1 MALVN
6 VDTILNSNPTKRL
19 RIAFDNLKQNYTI
32 ENAEAYKKM
41 YEDAPLSFIIENSR
55 YIFSEP
61 MLGYSFYKEQVVENP
76 YALMFENYE
85 DEILKISAYI
95 TECGSKIP
103 SKQKEMYDLLRSEME
118 EKYNDTYST
127 RMILRHANTD
137 EYVQESYETLMDLV
151 YGLTKEYNESKVDT
165 IASIIN
171 TTKSPDL
178 FFAVTPYIVALENSG
193 NCDYLIMNNISKFI
207 TECEVTNK
215 CIDIDE
221 WKNFIESVVIM
232 SKLYQDKTY
241 TEAVSKTHKTTRMVL
256 EAVANES
263 LTDQLNELFIEHV
276 TDTPKEN
283 AFNES
288 SFDTYYSSPS
298 RAVMQ
303 IFDDDNFYGI
313 MSDENSMIKENRNLL
328 YESAIDI
335 IDRYVEFEYVF
346 SDKHDDEIGGYNFF
360 EDGTTLETAFN
371 IFTEAKDEKIS
382 NGYGTP
388 SDAVATTAGLK
399 STERKPYRPNASSL
413 TTKIQNKAMDFD
425 VRHNQVLSKVRKGYE
440 NVKGATKAVLNAPKD
455 IVNELKHGV
464 NEWDK
469 WDDDRRREYIKKPGY
484 RKKLFKRL
492 RLALLYGVAGMTNL
506 ALIPVVFTVRHYSKI
521 KDKRIRNDLARELD
535 TEIKVCEEKIADA
548 AANGDS
554 KAKYKLMR
562 IKSQLEKEAARVKSN
577 SLLI

>member
-1 MALVN
+1 MALVDVN
-6 VDTILNSNPTKRL
+6 TILNSNPTKKL

-41 YEDAPLSFIIENSR
+41 YENAPLSFIIENSR

-61 MLGYSFYKEQVVENP
+61 MLGYSFYKKQVVENP
-76 YALMFENYE
+76 YALLFENYE

-95 TECGSKIP
+95 TECGDRIP
-103 SKQKEMYDLLRSEME
+103 SKQKDMYNLLCSEME
-118 EKYNDTYST
+118 EKCSDTYST
-127 RMILRHANTD
+127 RMILRHANVD
-137 EYVQESYETLMDLV
+137 EYVKESYDILTDLV
-151 YGLTKEYNESKVDT
+151 YGLSKEYNEAVVNNIST
-165 IASIIN
+165 IIE

-178 FFAVTPYIVALENSG
+178 FFAVTPYIVTLENMG
-193 NCDYLIMNNISKFI
+193 NCDYLIMNNVSKFI
-207 TECEVTNK
+207 TECKVTNK
-215 CIDIDE
+215 CIDVDD
-221 WKNFIESVVIM
+221 WGHFIESVVIV

-241 TEAVSKTHKTTRMVL
+241 TEAASKMHKTTRIAL
-256 EAVANES
+256 EAISMES
-263 LTDQLNELFIEHV
+263 ISDQLNELFIEHV
-276 TDTPKEN
+276 TDTPKEDS
-283 AFNES
+283 FNES
-288 SFDTYYSSPS
+288 AFNTYYSSPS

-303 IFDDDNFYGI
+303 IFDDDNYYSI
-313 MSDENSMIKENRNLL
+313 MSEENSMIKENRNLL
-328 YESAIDI
+328 YETAISI
-335 IDRYVEFEYVF
+335 LDRYVAFEYAF
-346 SDKHDDEIGGYNFF
+346 SDKHEDEIGGYNFF
-360 EDGTTLETAFN
+360 EEGTTLETAFN

-382 NGYGTP
+382 NGYGVP
-388 SDAVATTAGLK
+388 SDAVAITAGLK
-399 STERKPYRPNASSL
+399 QDKAVHHPNASSL
-413 TTKIQNKAMDFD
+413 TTKLQNKAMDFD

-455 IVNELKHGV
+455 LVNELKHGV
-464 NEWDK
+464 DEWDK

-521 KDKRIRNDLARELD
+521 KDMRIRNDLARELD

-577 SLLI
+577 SKLI

>member
-41 YEDAPLSFIIENSR
+41 YENAPLSFIIENSR

-76 YALMFENYE
+76 YALLFENYE

-95 TECGSKIP
+95 TECGDRIP
-103 SKQKEMYDLLRSEME
+103 SKQKDMYNLLCSEME
-118 EKYNDTYST
+118 EKCNDTYST
-127 RMILRHANTD
+127 RMILRHANVD
-137 EYVQESYETLMDLV
+137 EYVKESYDILTDLV
-151 YGLTKEYNESKVDT
+151 YGLTKEYNEAVVNNIST
-165 IASIIN
+165 IIE

-178 FFAVTPYIVALENSG
+178 FFAVTPYIVTLENMG
-193 NCDYLIMNNISKFI
+193 NCDYLIMNNVSKFL
-207 TECEVTNK
+207 TECKVINK
-215 CIDIDE
+215 CIDVDD
-221 WKNFIESVVIM
+221 WSHFIESVVIV

-241 TEAVSKTHKTTRMVL
+241 TEAASKMHKTTRIVL
-256 EAVANES
+256 EAISMES
-263 LTDQLNELFIEHV
+263 ISDQLNELFIEHV
-276 TDTPKEN
+276 TDTPKEDS
-283 AFNES
+283 FNES
-288 SFDTYYSSPS
+288 AFNTYYSSPS

-303 IFDDDNFYGI
+303 IFDDDNYYSI
-313 MSDENSMIKENRNLL
+313 MSEENSMIKENRNLL
-328 YESAIDI
+328 YETAISI
-335 IDRYVEFEYVF
+335 LDRYVAFEYAF

-360 EDGTTLETAFN
+360 EEGTTLETAFN

-382 NGYGTP
+382 NGYGVP
-388 SDAVATTAGLK
+388 SDAVASTAGLK
-399 STERKPYRPNASSL
+399 QDKAVHHPNASSL
-413 TTKIQNKAMDFD
+413 TTKLQNKAIDFD

-455 IVNELKHGV
+455 LVNELKHGV
-464 NEWDK
+464 DEWDK

-521 KDKRIRNDLARELD
+521 KDMRIRNDLARELD

-577 SLLI
+577 SKLI

>member
-1 MALVN
+1 MALVDVN
-6 VDTILNSNPTKRL
+6 TILNSNPTKRL
-19 RIAFDNLKQNYTI
+19 RIAFNNLKQNYTV

-41 YEDAPLSFIIENSR
+41 YEGAPLSFIIENSR

-61 MLGYSFYKEQVVENP
+61 MFGYNFYKEHIIENP

-95 TECGSKIP
+95 TECGDKAP
-103 SKQKEMYDLLRSEME
+103 SEQKEMYNLLCSEIE

-137 EYVQESYETLMDLV
+137 EYVQESYETLIDLV

-165 IASIIN
+165 IATIIN

-178 FFAVTPYIVALENSG
+178 FFALTPYIVALENTG
-193 NCDYLIMNNISKFI
+193 NCDYLIMNNVPKFL
-207 TECEVTNK
+207 TECKVTNK
-215 CIDIDE
+215 CIDVDD
-221 WKNFIESVVIM
+221 WRHFIESVVIV
-232 SKLYQDKTY
+232 SKLYQDKIY
-241 TEAVSKTHKTTRMVL
+241 TEAASKLHKTTRIIL
-256 EAVANES
+256 EAISMES
-263 LTDQLNELFIEHV
+263 ITDQLNELFIEHV
-276 TDTPKEN
+276 TDNPKEN
-283 AFNES
+283 SFNES
-288 SFDTYYSSPS
+288 AFNTYYSSPS

-303 IFDDDNFYGI
+303 IFDDDNYYSI
-313 MSDENSMIKENRNLL
+313 MAEENTMIKENRSLL
-328 YESAIDI
+328 YETAIDI
-335 IDRYVEFEYVF
+335 IDKYVTFEYAF

-360 EDGTTLETAFN
+360 EEGTTLETAFN

-382 NGYGTP
+382 NGYGIP
-388 SDAVATTAGLK
+388 SDAVASTAGLK
-399 STERKPYRPNASSL
+399 HKNVAHHPNTSSL

-440 NVKGATKAVLNAPKD
+440 NIKGATKAVLNAPKD
-455 IVNELKHGV
+455 IVNEIKHGV
-464 NEWDK
+464 EEWDK
-469 WDDDRRREYIKKPGY
+469 WDDDKRREYIKKPGS

-492 RLALLYGVAGMTNL
+492 KLALLYGAAGMTNL

-521 KDKRIRNDLARELD
+521 KDMRIRNDLARELD
-535 TEIKVCEEKIADA
+535 TEIKVCDEKIADA
-548 AANGDS
+548 GANGDS

-577 SLLI
+577 SKLI